1 MDDKIKPIPE
11 ENHPPDE
18 CKQIIS
24 LKEHNIKSGKDTY
37 MFCLQLSKTTCSQLD
52 WDFDKIKKIIY
63 DAAIPM
69 MKKKVIVDKF
79 NVIFSPWVTLVK

>member
-1 MDDKIKPIPE
+1 MSDKIKPIPE

-24 LKEHNIKSGKDTY
+24 LKEHKIKSGKDAY
-37 MFCLQLSKTTCSQLD
+37 MFSLQLAKTTCKQLD
-52 WDFDKIKKIIY
+52 WDYDKIQKEIY

-69 MKKKVIVDKF
+69 MKKKTIVDKF
-79 NVIFSPWVTLVK
+79 NVIFSPWVTLTK